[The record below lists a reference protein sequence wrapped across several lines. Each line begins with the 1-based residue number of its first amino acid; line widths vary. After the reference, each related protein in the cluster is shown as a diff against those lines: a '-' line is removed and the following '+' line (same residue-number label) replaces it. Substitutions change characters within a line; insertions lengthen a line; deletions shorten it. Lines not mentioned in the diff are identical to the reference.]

1 MINFNWIQIFADAGT
16 VVNTLVS
23 NGTSNYT
30 NAYTGEA
37 VAASPATNTMAPELK
52 TFYDT
57 ELIENARV
65 EMFYAQA
72 ETAQERRHHC

>member
-1 MINFNWIQIFADAGT
+1 MTMKGNDMINFNWIQIFADAGT

-37 VAASPATNTMAPELK
+37 VAASRSRSISSLMEASFSMKVSEEGT
-52 TFYDT
+52 
-57 ELIENARV
+57 
-65 EMFYAQA
+65 
-72 ETAQERRHHC
+72 